1 MSFVYNLWCSFYK
14 YNLFLE
20 NKIKMI
26 VVINFKICRNDLY
39 EKGVLRYFYIFLM
52 ILYYVFNKI

>member
-1 MSFVYNLWCSFYK
+1 MSFVYNLLCSFYM

-26 VVINFKICRNDLY
+26 VVINFKICSNDLY
-39 EKGVLRYFYIFLM
+39 DKGVLRYF
-52 ILYYVFNKI
+52 